1 MNVVVEKKMSDY
13 KELPRRRCGQLWK
26 WSFDKK
32 SEPCCPEGYGCNVK
46 LQEPT
51 IKEMF
56 DEVLKRLDD
65 IKRKIE

>member
-1 MNVVVEKKMSDY
+1 MSDY
-13 KELPRRRCGQLWK
+13 KELPCRRCGQLWK
-26 WSFDKK
+26 WAFDKK
-32 SEPCCPEGYGCNVK
+32 SEPCCPEGHGCNVK